1 MRGRFQEMNTTRN
14 IVLVV
19 LLISAAC
26 AAEDVV
32 SAVHG
37 TIEKVDSNTKTIV
50 VKTADGTEHSM
61 HFTDKAAVHGAHASM
76 DAAKDSWHGLKEGTE
91 VVMHYTREGTEDTAL
106 EIDRVG
112 KDGLKASDGTIEG
125 IDRGGKKLVVAS
137 SDGVKS
143 TYRLTDHA
151 AKDGG
156 RDIGE
161 GTEKGT
167 KVTVYYT
174 EDAGRKVAHFFEKA

>member
-1 MRGRFQEMNTTRN
+1 MNTIRN

-19 LLISAAC
+19 LLVCAAC

-37 TIEKVDSNTKTIV
+37 TIEKIDAITKTIV

-91 VVMHYTREGTEDTAL
+91 VVVHYTREGTEDTAL
-106 EIDRVG
+106 EIDKIG
-112 KDGLKASDGTIEG
+112 EAGLKSSVGTIEH
-125 IDRGGKKLVVAS
+125 IDRGGRKLVVAS

-156 RDIGE
+156 KDIGE

-167 KVTVYYT
+167 RITVYYT
-174 EDAGRKVAHFFEKA
+174 EEAGRRVAHFFEKA

>member
-1 MRGRFQEMNTTRN
+1 MKTIQN
-14 IVLVV
+14 IILAV
-19 LLISAAC
+19 LLSSAAY
-26 AAEDVV
+26 AGEDVV

-37 TIEKVDSNTKTIV
+37 TIEKVDSITKTIV

-61 HFTDKAAVHGAHASM
+61 HLTDKAVVHGAHASM
-76 DAAKDSWHGLKEGTE
+76 GTAKDSWHGLKEGTE
-91 VVMHYTREGTEDTAL
+91 VVVHYTREGTEDTPL

-112 KDGLKASDGTIEG
+112 KAGLKASDGTIEE

-137 SDGVKS
+137 SDGVVS

-156 RDIGE
+156 RDIGA
-161 GTEKGT
+161 GVEKGS

-174 EDAGRKVAHFFEKA
+174 KDAGKKVAHFFEKG